1 MCTVNIAD
9 VLAAYNESKQFE
21 EDSAFLDCDYESIG
35 QEICKTWSD
44 LV

>member
-1 MCTVNIAD
+1 MCTVKIAD
-9 VLAAYNESKQFE
+9 ILAAYNESKQFG

-35 QEICKTWSD
+35 QKIYKTWSD